1 MYLLIFYVNFVIIL
15 LCNTLKGELYILK
28 VNTFTKD
35 TKFYINEYGIFY
47 EGQILE
53 QYAGIGEHL
62 NYIED
67 VILDKFIIHFKDGE
81 SIKLYFR
88 ISFFNNKQKFTL
100 PVNLLGTHYK
110 IK

>member
-1 MYLLIFYVNFVIIL
+1 MYCYVNYVIIL
-15 LCNTLKGELYILK
+15 LCNTLKGEFYILK
-28 VNTFTKD
+28 TSTFTKD

-53 QYAGIGEHL
+53 QYAGIGEYL
-62 NYIED
+62 SYLQD
-67 VILDKFIIHFKDGE
+67 VIIDKFIIHFKKGE

-88 ISFFNNKQKFTL
+88 ISNFNNKQKFTL

-110 IK
+110 IKK